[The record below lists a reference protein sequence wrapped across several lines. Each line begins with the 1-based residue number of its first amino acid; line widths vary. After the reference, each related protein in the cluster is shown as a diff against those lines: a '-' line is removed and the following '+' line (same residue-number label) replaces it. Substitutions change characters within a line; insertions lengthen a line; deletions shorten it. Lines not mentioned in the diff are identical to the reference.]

1 MAFLSRLVSQ
11 SEKIRTSIIILDGF
25 TGFTPLQYQVLEEML
40 QCAEHV
46 VCAVTEDE
54 KGGREELFSMS
65 REMKISFWRLQRNI
79 MFHVRKKIIVT

>member
-1 MAFLSRLVSQ
+1 
-11 SEKIRTSIIILDGF
+11 
-25 TGFTPLQYQVLEEML
+25 ML

-65 REMKISFWRLQRNI
+65 REMKNKLLALAKAHQISCEEKNHRY
-79 MFHVRKKIIVT
+79 VTKKREVADELAQPKKTPVPPSLS

>member
-1 MAFLSRLVSQ
+1 
-11 SEKIRTSIIILDGF
+11 
-25 TGFTPLQYQVLEEML
+25 ML

-65 REMKISFWRLQRNI
+65 REMKNKLLALAKAH
-79 MFHVRKKIIVT
+79 HVSCEEKIIVT